1 MDRSEMY
8 GKIYKFRQ
16 KAAIHR
22 LLYMRDTYIADEF
35 DDAADTIE
43 KLILENTR
51 LQKQVNS
58 LSISTYK
65 WNHKTS
71 I

>member
-1 MDRSEMY
+1 MDRSEIY

-16 KAAIHR
+16 NAAIHR
-22 LLYMRDTYIADEF
+22 LLYMRDTYIADDF
-35 DDAADTIE
+35 DKAADIIE
-43 KLILENTR
+43 QLMHENTR
-51 LQKQVNS
+51 LQKQVKS

-65 WNHKTS
+65 WNHKPS